1 MLAMEAAAASVAWD
15 MAGYLDRGQV
25 IVSGPAY
32 EQARRVWN
40 GAIDHRPAL
49 IVRPWTS
56 GDVQAA
62 VRAAREHQLPLSV
75 LGGGHDWA
83 DRAMRP
89 GGLVI
94 DLSQM
99 RRVSIDARARIA
111 TVSGGATAADV
122 ADAAAGYGLTAV
134 VGMTGRVGM
143 AGLTLAGGYGPLTG
157 RFGLALDNL
166 LGADVVLE
174 DGRRVQVDATSEP
187 ELFWALRGGGGN
199 FGVVTSMRIQ
209 LHPLEQVQAGI
220 ILFPWREAVDVWS
233 RLDCMLTGAPRELT
247 VQSGVL
253 AGEGG
258 DPLLYVF
265 PAWSGDPVL
274 GEKMIAALR
283 RLGSP
288 LACRVIPT
296 TPAGMLGRASFH
308 SARGRHYAIR
318 TRNVA
323 NLTPDVILAL
333 VHAGAGMTSPFSG
346 ITLRHFHGH
355 GTRIPAADTAFG
367 TRREHFV
374 VEVVAGWSP
383 GDHDAVLHRAWADS
397 LATALVPSAL
407 PSAFPGLRAPD
418 GGNQIAHAYGDN
430 LARLLAAK
438 NHYAPDGIFSATSLP
453 NSPARSDDKRPDS
466 LKPT

>member
-1 MLAMEAAAASVAWD
+1 MLAMEAATASVASD
-15 MAGYLDRGQV
+15 LAGYLDRSQV
-25 IVSGPAY
+25 LVSGPAY
-32 EQARRVWN
+32 EEARRVWN

-56 GDVQAA
+56 GDVQAT
-62 VRAAREHQLPLSV
+62 VRAAREHRLPLSV

-83 DRAMRP
+83 DRAIRP

-99 RRVSIDARARIA
+99 RRATIDARARIA
-111 TVSGGATAADV
+111 TVAGGATAADV
-122 ADAAAGYGLTAV
+122 ADAAARHGLTAA

-143 AGLTLAGGYGPLTG
+143 AGLTLTGGYGPLTG

-174 DGRRVQVDATSEP
+174 DGRRLQVDATSEP

-220 ILFPWREAVDVWS
+220 ILFPWGEAVDVWS

-253 AGEGG
+253 AGDGG

-374 VEVVAGWSP
+374 VEVVAGWSQ
-383 GDHDAVLHRAWADS
+383 GDHDAVLHRTWADS

-418 GGNQIAHAYGDN
+418 DGNQIAHAYGDN

>member
-25 IVSGPAY
+25 LVSGPAY
-32 EQARRVWN
+32 DESRRVWN
-40 GAIDHRPAL
+40 GAVDHRPAL

-99 RRVSIDARARIA
+99 RRVTIDPRARIA
-111 TVSGGATAADV
+111 TVAGGATAANV
-122 ADAAAGYGLTAV
+122 VDAAAGHGLTAA

-166 LGADVVLE
+166 MGADVVLE

-209 LHPLEQVQAGI
+209 LHPLEQVLAGL

-233 RLDCMLTGAPRELT
+233 RLDCLLAGAPRELT

-253 AGEGG
+253 AGEGD

-274 GEKMIAALR
+274 GEKLMTALQ

-296 TPAGMLGRASFH
+296 TPAGLLGRASFH
-308 SARGRHYAIR
+308 SVRGRHYAIR

-323 NLTPDVILAL
+323 SLTPDVILAL
-333 VHAGAGMTSPFSG
+333 VRAGARMTSPFSG
-346 ITLRHFHGH
+346 ITVRHFHGH

-367 TRREHFV
+367 VRREHFV
-374 VEVVAGWSP
+374 VEVVSGWLPDDSD
-383 GDHDAVLHRAWADS
+383 GVLHRTWADS

-407 PSAFPGLRAPD
+407 PSAFPGLRAPGD
-418 GGNQIAHAYGDN
+418 SSQIANAYGDN
-430 LARLLAAK
+430 TARLLAAK
-438 NHYAPDGIFSATSLP
+438 KRYAPDGIFSAAPLP
-453 NSPARSDDKRPDS
+453 SSPALRR
-466 LKPT
+466 

>member
-1 MLAMEAAAASVAWD
+1 MLAMEAAAASAAWD

-25 IVSGPAY
+25 LVSGPAY
-32 EQARRVWN
+32 EEARRVWN

-75 LGGGHDWA
+75 LGGGHDWS
-83 DRAMRP
+83 DRAIRP

-99 RRVSIDARARIA
+99 RRATIDARARIA
-111 TVSGGATAADV
+111 TVAGGATAADV
-122 ADAAAGYGLTAV
+122 TDAAARHGLTAA

-143 AGLTLAGGYGPLTG
+143 AGLTLTGGYGPLTG

-174 DGRRVQVDATSEP
+174 DGRLVQVDATSEP

-209 LHPLEQVQAGI
+209 LHPLDQVQAGL
-220 ILFPWREAVDVWS
+220 ILFPWGEAVDVWS

-253 AGEGG
+253 AGKGG

-265 PAWSGDPVL
+265 PAWSGDPAL
-274 GEKMIAALR
+274 GEKLITALR

-323 NLTPDVILAL
+323 SLTPDVILAL
-333 VHAGAGMTSPFSG
+333 VRAGAGMTSPFSG
-346 ITLRHFHGH
+346 ITVRHFHGH

-367 TRREHFV
+367 IRSEHFV

-383 GDHDAVLHRAWADS
+383 DDHDAVLHRAWADS

-418 GGNQIAHAYGDN
+418 DGNQIAHAYGDN
-430 LARLLAAK
+430 MARLLAARK
-438 NHYAPDGIFSATSLP
+438 HYAPDGIFSATPPP